1 MAQTKPWDHSM
12 EFNRREKPNRVP
24 ILTPVEAR
32 QGLIS
37 GRVVLILVISLMLA
51 VIAGATTYV
60 QHPGIVREQRF

>member
-12 EFNRREKPNRVP
+12 EFNRREESNRAAV
-24 ILTPVEAR
+24 LTPVEAR

-60 QHPGIVREQRF
+60 VLF

>member
-12 EFNRREKPNRVP
+12 EFNRREEPNRAA

-60 QHPGIVREQRF
+60 VLF

>member
-12 EFNRREKPNRVP
+12 EFNRGENQAT

-60 QHPGIVREQRF
+60 VLF

>member
-1 MAQTKPWDHSM
+1 M
-12 EFNRREKPNRVP
+12 EFNRREEPNRTP

-60 QHPGIVREQRF
+60 VLF